1 MVKVYLFPADEGD
14 FIWVRYGNDEN
25 YANILIDGGTKDSG
39 AEYAEVIQFIA
50 EYGET
55 IEALILT
62 HIDYDHIQGVVD
74 GISRVSSNILKKVVK
89 RILFNTCRAISLEQG
104 QAIDENKYV
113 ENQIIGNAYMGA
125 YGIGDAIALM
135 DLLKE
140 KDVADRVMD
149 YIVSGMEMIWDKN
162 AFIRIISPGKK
173 ELNQFLNK
181 WEPYCR
187 ETDVSAYTANL
198 ESTRENLVDLMEERL
213 GSDSSINNA
222 ASIAFL
228 FEYDYVRIAFLADA
242 KPSVCIQGLK
252 ELKIKLPYQVD
263 VLKLSHHGSKSNTS
277 DALLKKLKTE
287 IYALSTNGNGQRVPN
302 KAVVAHLLKNAPE
315 HNGFFLNF
323 GYNSIAI
330 KPSDKCS
337 DGLTYIRSI
346 RVKSLVLIKKASLH
360 FLVRLTILD
369 LPYTIRLMSLNLLL
383 FPSTNPELTSM
394 DIAFLTEAISFF
406 KLLQKDDSFVSAY
419 FSKYLSI
426 FSGSSPISIS

>member
-302 KAVVAHLLKNAPE
+302 KAVVAHLLKNAPK
-315 HNGFFLNF
+315 HNVTLACNYDWWETTYYGKYFT
-323 GYNSIAI
+323 
-330 KPSDKCS
+330 DKDKETYINGNKLKLLLLDENDFEVK
-337 DGLTYIRSI
+337 DGLCIYG
-346 RVKSLVLIKKASLH
+346 
-360 FLVRLTILD
+360 
-369 LPYTIRLMSLNLLL
+369 
-383 FPSTNPELTSM
+383 EW
-394 DIAFLTEAISFF
+394 
-406 KLLQKDDSFVSAY
+406 
-419 FSKYLSI
+419 
-426 FSGSSPISIS
+426 